1 MRSLFALTMVVF
13 LLAALPRVYA
23 ENTPSDAQAP
33 VKKLTP
39 TEQCHVDREE
49 CLETCT
55 YHENDQ
61 DIPPCNHDC
70 RIKYNCANLEHV
82 NHKVRTL
89 ED

>member
-1 MRSLFALTMVVF
+1 MKSLFALTMVVF
-13 LLAALPRVYA
+13 ILAAMPRVYA
-23 ENTPSDAQAP
+23 DDEINGDIAA

-55 YHENDQ
+55 YHENDS
-61 DIPPCNHDC
+61 DVAPCNKDC
-70 RIKYNCANLEHV
+70 RAKYLCGNLEHV